1 MSHDTWIHRLVEYG
15 VEPLV
20 RTLVRPNHLTMA
32 RLTTGIAA
40 AILFAWGTRDAQ
52 FWACGLYILS
62 FLLDRADGILARRQG
77 TITDSGHV
85 FDLVADA
92 TSTTL
97 VLIGIGI
104 GLRFSFL
111 GAWASLLGLVAGLAA
126 LATFWLIGRADRRTG
141 TYPLASFA
149 GMDADD
155 AMIVIPVA
163 ILFNYSI
170 ELIAIAA
177 VAMPLFL
184 LSFVIV
190 KRKALWGPLPKQR
203 ATPVQQSLRGRSR
216 HRVPPR

>member
-20 RTLVRPNHLTMA
+20 RTPARPNHLTMA

-52 FWACGLYILS
+52 LWGCGLFILS
-62 FLLDRADGILARRQG
+62 FLLDRADGSLARLQG
-77 TITDSGHV
+77 TMTDSGHV

-92 TSTTL
+92 ISTTL
-97 VLIGIGI
+97 VFIGIGI

-126 LATFWLIGRADRRTG
+126 LATFWLIARAERRTG
-141 TYPLASFA
+141 TSAVASFA

-155 AMIVIPVA
+155 AMLVVPVA
-163 ILFNYSI
+163 ILFNYSV
-170 ELIAIAA
+170 ELLAIAA
-177 VAMPLFL
+177 VAMPLVM
-184 LSFVIV
+184 LSFAIV
-190 KRKALWGPLPKQR
+190 RRRALWGQLPKQR
-203 ATPVQQSLRGRSR
+203 TTPARPSIHGRSR